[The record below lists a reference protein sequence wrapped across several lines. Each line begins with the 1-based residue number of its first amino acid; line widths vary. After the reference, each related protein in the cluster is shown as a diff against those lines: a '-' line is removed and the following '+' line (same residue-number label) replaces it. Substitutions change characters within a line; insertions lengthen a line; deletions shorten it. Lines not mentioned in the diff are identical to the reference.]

1 MNWLPKHKC
10 GLHLMHN
17 DHINIYMT
25 IEENYNKD
33 QFVSEAEWEKAIRTN
48 NVWCL
53 EWYPETPI
61 GFHVICASSLEA
73 IEQAVKEKYT

>member
-1 MNWLPKHKC
+1 
-10 GLHLMHN
+10 
-17 DHINIYMT
+17 MT
-25 IEENYNKD
+25 IEENYNKE
-33 QFVSEAEWEKAIRTN
+33 QFLSEAEWEKAIREE

>member
-10 GLHLMHN
+10 GLHFMHN

-25 IEENYNKD
+25 IEENYNKE
-33 QFVSEAEWEKAIRTN
+33 QFVSEEEWEKAIRTN